1 MNKEQENTAT
11 ETPEATTETAL
22 QIETPES
29 GITLQ
34 TEAPVAE
41 AEPDFEAKMPK
52 PAEEHQKQVPADES
66 MDEKDEINRLLD
78 EGYSVKQIID
88 LGFKRRTAYHYA
100 KLRVKPEN
108 EPVSDNDAVVVGSNG
123 KVRHEMIKLGSK
135 DVIPP
140 EAVMEVLHLPQN
152 GDAVEVWRRGVLDG
166 VGILLLGARYA
177 QLTASGQ
184 AEIVKNQLDIMRE
197 AKSDS
202 KEVARAAAEEAAW
215 RVGQQVQEVARQAA
229 KPESPNPMASMLTNA
244 IQPYFSQAI
253 GQMFGMFGGFG
264 APGGMMP
271 PPAGQPAQAPP
282 SAGQPSVT
290 PPGSRQISDEDMEAI
305 FNDE

>member
-1 MNKEQENTAT
+1 MNEEKDNDAIEA
-11 ETPEATTETAL
+11 PE
-22 QIETPES
+22 
-29 GITLQ
+29 
-34 TEAPVAE
+34 TEAVRQQE
-41 AEPDFEAKMPK
+41 TL
-52 PAEEHQKQVPADES
+52 VPADEA
-66 MDEKDEINRLLD
+66 MDEKGEINRLLD

-108 EPVSDNDAVVVGSNG
+108 ELTSSNDTSAPSSNG
-123 KVRHEMIKLGSK
+123 RVKHEMIKLGSK

-140 EAVMEVLHLPQN
+140 EAVLDVLHLPQN

-166 VGILLLGARYA
+166 VGFLLLGARYA

-264 APGGMMP
+264 VPGGMAQP
-271 PPAGQPAQAPP
+271 SAGQQAQAPP